1 MTDYQQQIRQSLWQ
15 GMVKLVILHQ
25 ASMRPVY
32 GGGLSKYLCSR
43 GYKISPG
50 TLYPLLHALEQAGY
64 LRCQLKVNKGRL
76 RKYYETTALGQSCLS
91 ELRHQVCGI
100 VKEIIINRPPK
111 STPLAENH
119 SII

>member
-25 ASMRPVY
+25 ASIRPVY
-32 GGGLSKYLCSR
+32 GGGLSKYLCGR

-50 TLYPLLHALEQAGY
+50 TRYPLLHALEQAGY
-64 LRCQLKVNKGRL
+64 LRGHLKVNKGRL
-76 RKYYETTALGQSCLS
+76 RKYYKTTALGQSCLS

-100 VKEIIINRPPK
+100 LKEIIIDCPLKPA
-111 STPLAENH
+111 PLAENH
-119 SII
+119 PII